1 MSDLTQIEALLHE
14 YFRVL
19 HEGDIEGS
27 KKIFLPT
34 CDLSA
39 PQDDGGVTHYTYE
52 QYHDL
57 VAARTSP
64 KANGYPRH
72 GVIISIDQSSPRTAF
87 AKVDCAVQ
95 PRYFIDYLTLIKVA
109 DDWKIAAKVFY
120 VAKVEE

>member
-1 MSDLTQIEALLHE
+1 MSDLIQIESLLHE

-19 HEGDIEGS
+19 HEGDIKCS

-39 PQDDGGVTHYTYE
+39 PQDDGCVTHYTYA

-72 GVIISIDQSSPRTAF
+72 GVIVSSDPSGPRTDF
-87 AKVDCAVQ
+87 AKDDCAVQ
-95 PRYFIDYLTLIKVA
+95 PSYFTD
-109 DDWKIAAKVFY
+109 
-120 VAKVEE
+120 